1 MNDEYLRILKM
12 IEEGKLTAE
21 EGADLIKALGTEQPR
36 EEAAARLRSTIGGKK
51 LRIVVTNLDT
61 GKDVVNIRIPLRLA
75 RIAEKMIPSQAKQEM
90 REQGIDLSNLLS
102 DLDEIG
108 DGPLVDIDSDDG
120 KEHVKVLIYIE

>member
-21 EGADLIKALGTEQPR
+21 EGADLIKALGAEQPR
-36 EEAAARLRSTIGGKK
+36 EEAAARLRNTISGKK

-61 GKDVVNIRIPLRLA
+61 GKDAVNIRIPLRLA
-75 RIAEKMIPSQAKQEM
+75 RMAEKMIPNQAKQEM
-90 REQGIDLSNLLS
+90 REQGIDLSNLLTG
-102 DLDEIG
+102 LDEIG

>member
-61 GKDVVNIRIPLRLA
+61 GKDAVNIRIPLRLA